1 MISDQKQAVQ
11 LLRAGYSETV
21 ITPPVGFNISGP
33 EHSQRQAKNIA
44 DDLLGRV
51 LLLEAGGVRAAIVTL
66 DVWGISEEFA
76 SALIERV
83 SAAADID
90 TALVWIGV
98 SGNASSPPL
107 WESDQ
112 AEYIEYAAYVP
123 QQIGGVAA
131 LAADRMQ
138 DAELG
143 FTSAFLPDLATS
155 IRGRQHEIDE
165 TVPIMIVDGV
175 SGPIARV
182 FGFGCP
188 GSVVGAEPAVW
199 TSDYPGYA
207 CWALSQAS
215 DGAGCIFIRGPAH
228 DVSPFDWY
236 NDNPAPGHSD
246 RTQADVQALGWLL
259 ATQVGIATQGV
270 LLRRNVEIKP
280 VGTTGSLPELGRTKS
295 IAIADGLFDSFFSP
309 LTTEFGV
316 ELREQTP
323 DQTVFA
329 CANMGGLSFQ
339 DPAPY
344 IDTRAAAER
353 HRAR

>member
-1 MISDQKQAVQ
+1 LISDQKQAAQ

-21 ITPPVGFNISGP
+21 ITPPIGFNIAGP
-33 EHSQRQAKNIA
+33 EHLPRPATDVA
-44 DDLLGRV
+44 DDLLARV
-51 LLLEAGGVRAAIVTL
+51 LLLESGGVRAAILTL

-76 SALIERV
+76 SSVTGRV
-83 SAAADID
+83 SAMADID
-90 TALVWIGV
+90 ADLVWIGV

-107 WESDQ
+107 WESADG
-112 AEYIEYAAYVP
+112 EYMEYAAYVP
-123 QQIGGVAA
+123 QQIGGIAA
-131 LAADRMQ
+131 LAVDRMQ

-143 FTSAFLPDLATS
+143 FTSALLPDLATS
-155 IRGRQHEIDE
+155 IRGRQYEIDE
-165 TVPIMIVDGV
+165 TVPIMIVDGE

-188 GSVVGAEPAVW
+188 GSVVGSEPAVW

-215 DGAGCIFIRGPAH
+215 DGAGCMFIRGPAH
-228 DVSPFDWY
+228 DVKPFDWY
-236 NDNPAPGHSD
+236 NHNVAPGHTD

-259 ATQVGIATQGV
+259 ATQVGIATRGA

-280 VGTTGSLPELGRTKS
+280 VGTTSSLLDLGRTKS

-339 DPAPY
+339 DPSPF

-353 HRAR
+353 YRTR